1 MDYQIPDQ
9 YVLGQPFAASVTY
22 SLPEND
28 YQPSELGSAQLS
40 VSGVDEVLAASTYV
54 PASSLQPE
62 KNPVGIAVAAAA
74 AVMALVLGMRLWR
87 KAGKKK
93 PAATGPAQWEIIT
106 RKPLPAEPPPWEKET
121 DKASPRSQTKPPS
134 RD

>member
-1 MDYQIPDQ
+1 MTRDIERG
-9 YVLGQPFAASVTY
+9 VRSTESLISY
-22 SLPEND
+22 SLYSILPTLIE
-28 YQPSELGSAQLS
+28 
-40 VSGVDEVLAASTYV
+40 
-54 PASSLQPE
+54 
-62 KNPVGIAVAAAA
+62 
-74 AVMALVLGMRLWR
+74 MALVLGMRLWR